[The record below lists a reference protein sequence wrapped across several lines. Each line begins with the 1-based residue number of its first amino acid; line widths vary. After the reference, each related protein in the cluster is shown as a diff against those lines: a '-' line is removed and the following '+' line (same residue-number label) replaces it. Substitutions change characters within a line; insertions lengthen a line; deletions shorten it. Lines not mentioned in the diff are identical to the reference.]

1 MFFSLLG
8 GSPKPEPE
16 QVIRNYTE
24 ELKTAPEEVRVA
36 GVALLLVLFGNGVAQ
51 TRPPA
56 CPLLEGALSRD
67 QSCPPAL
74 GRASQGSCV

>member
-24 ELKTAPEEVRVA
+24 ELKTAPEEVPVM
-36 GVALLLVLFGNGVAQ
+36 GPCCFCFCLVMGWLRRGLQPFLCRKV
-51 TRPPA
+51 PHP
-56 CPLLEGALSRD
+56 
-67 QSCPPAL
+67 
-74 GRASQGSCV
+74 